1 MKTRTP
7 SQSIAA
13 TDYLIVAILI
23 LGLLLTVVS
32 FSQIH

>member
-7 SQSIAA
+7 SHAIAA